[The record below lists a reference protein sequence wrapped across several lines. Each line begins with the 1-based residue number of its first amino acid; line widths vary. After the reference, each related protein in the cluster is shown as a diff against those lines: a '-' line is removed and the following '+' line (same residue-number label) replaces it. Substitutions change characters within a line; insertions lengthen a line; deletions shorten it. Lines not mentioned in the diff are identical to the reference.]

1 MDQKLRPFGN
11 KIEPFYGY
19 GTYCQSSNNRTEA
32 FFVCRHL
39 PPTNKKLF
47 LCVLGGSAVKILFW
61 TSMILDTDDSI
72 DNLADIISN
81 KIFLEF
87 QGFLLRDEGRDLE
100 FGN

>member
-1 MDQKLRPFGN
+1 
-11 KIEPFYGY
+11 
-19 GTYCQSSNNRTEA
+19 
-32 FFVCRHL
+32 
-39 PPTNKKLF
+39 
-47 LCVLGGSAVKILFW
+47 
-61 TSMILDTDDSI
+61 MILDTDDSI